1 MKKFSTIALA
11 FAFPVAV
18 CLPVLAQE
26 TGSTPPPALSSKCS
40 FLPDAPDKHVVVKG
54 DTLWGISGRF
64 LQNPWCWPEVW
75 GMNKDEI
82 RNPHWIY
89 PKQIVYFD
97 RVNGRLR
104 LANPLGDGS
113 SGVSGISGITKLS
126 PQTRSINNGGSDAI
140 SAIPNNLIEPYLSQP
155 LIIEKDEF
163 ANAPR
168 IVAAQEGRVYMG
180 KGDKVYV
187 KGDLKNGTSFQV
199 FRPGIALKDPDTKA
213 VIGYEAVYI
222 GAVKLEST
230 AKTAD
235 GVDSF
240 VIVTSKEEMGIG
252 DRLVPIPPTPIINYV
267 PHAPQQDLKA
277 RVVAVYGGVNYA
289 GQNNIISI
297 NKGSNSGIDVGTVF
311 DLGRYGKI
319 VPDLTNDK
327 KPIRL
332 PDEIYGQ
339 LFIFRVFKNIS
350 YGLVMQVTD
359 VVSVGDIVRP
369 PEK

>member
-11 FAFPVAV
+11 LTFPLTLSMNVMG
-18 CLPVLAQE
+18 QE
-26 TGSTPPPALSSKCS
+26 TATTPPPALSSKCQ
-40 FLPDAPDKHVVVKG
+40 FLPNAPDKHVVVKG
-54 DTLWGISGRF
+54 DTLWDISGKF

-97 RVNGRLR
+97 RINGRLR
-104 LANPLGDGS
+104 LANPLDGAT
-113 SGVSGISGITKLS
+113 GITKLS
-126 PQTRSINNGGSDAI
+126 PQTRSMGIEGVSAI

-155 LIIEKDEF
+155 LIIDKDEF
-163 ANAPR
+163 ANTPR

-187 KGDLKNGTSFQV
+187 RGDLKNGTSFQV
-199 FRPGIALKDPDTKA
+199 FRPGIALKDPDTKEI
-213 VIGYEAVYI
+213 IGYEAVYI
-222 GAVKLEST
+222 GTVKLERT

-240 VIVTSKEEMGIG
+240 IIVASKEEMGIG
-252 DRLVPIPPTPIINYV
+252 DRLMPIPPTPIINYV
-267 PHAPQQDLKA
+267 PHSPEQEVKA
-277 RVVAVYGGVNYA
+277 RVVGVYGGVSVA
-289 GQNNIISI
+289 GQNQIVSI
-297 NKGSNSGIDVGTVF
+297 NRGSGTGIDVGTVLE
-311 DLGRYGKI
+311 LGRFGKVI
-319 VPDLTNDK
+319 ADKTNDK

-332 PDEIYGQ
+332 PDEMYGQ
-339 LFIFRVFKNIS
+339 LFVFRVFKNIS

-359 VVSVGDIVRP
+359 VVNVGDLVRT

>member
-11 FAFPVAV
+11 FAFPLAV
-18 CLPVLAQE
+18 SVPTLAQE
-26 TGSTPPPALSSKCS
+26 ATKTAPPALSSKCT

-54 DTLWGISGRF
+54 DTLWGISGKF

-97 RVNGRLR
+97 RANGRLR
-104 LANPLGDGS
+104 LANPIEEGA
-113 SGVSGISGITKLS
+113 SGITKLS
-126 PQTRSINNGGSDAI
+126 PQTRSINNGGLDAI

-168 IVAAQEGRVYMG
+168 IVAAPEGRVYMG
-180 KGDKVYV
+180 KGDKIYT

-199 FRPGIALKDPDTKA
+199 FRPGIALKDPDTKE

-222 GAVKLEST
+222 GSVKLERT
-230 AKTAD
+230 AKTED

-240 VIVTSKEEMGIG
+240 LIVNSKEEMGIG

-267 PHAPQQDLKA
+267 PHAPDQEVKA
-277 RVVAVYGGVNYA
+277 RVVAVYGGVSFA
-289 GQNNIISI
+289 GQNNIVSI
-297 NKGSNSGIDVGTVF
+297 NRGSSSGIDIGTVLE
-311 DLGRYGKI
+311 LGRYGKI
-319 VPDLTNDK
+319 VLDRTNDK

-332 PDEIYGQ
+332 PDEMYGQ

-359 VVSVGDIVRP
+359 VVSVGDIVRT